1 MLTVAAVL
9 TAAVTLV
16 LMFEQKRGHS
26 APRIESVT
34 LWKHRAGTTCTLI
47 GVITTNGGT
56 GNVAYGWTS
65 EAGSGP
71 VVTEPV
77 DKGREQVQAQFDWHP
92 ETSHTPDPAVTL
104 QVLQPELRQVTAHP
118 ATDCR

>member
-16 LMFEQKRGHS
+16 FEQKRAPS
-26 APRIESVT
+26 PPRIESVT

-65 EAGSGP
+65 EAGAGP

-77 DKGREQVQAQFDWHP
+77 GEGRDQVEAHFDWHA
-92 ETSHTPDPAVTL
+92 ETAHTPDPVVGL
-104 QVLQPELRQVTAHP
+104 QVLQPELKQVTAHP
-118 ATDCR
+118 ATDCG